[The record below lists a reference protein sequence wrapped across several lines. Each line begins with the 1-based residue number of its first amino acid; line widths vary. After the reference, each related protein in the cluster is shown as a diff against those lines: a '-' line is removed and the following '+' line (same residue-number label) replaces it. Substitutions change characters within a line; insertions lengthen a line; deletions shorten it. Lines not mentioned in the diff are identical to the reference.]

1 MVVSM
6 CAGRRGEKDGIA
18 DYSGY
23 LAEGIRQGGVDV
35 QIVPL
40 GHYVGED
47 RYYADAARKA
57 CEADICHV
65 QFNYLYFNGEMPY
78 RNKFL
83 YFADGVGI
91 PLVMTAHEVRIGFQP
106 LAVRVNSIIKD
117 AAFNLS
123 LPILNRWSVSLHA
136 RMYARAR
143 KVIVHTDAH
152 AKAVRALTKG
162 KDKVV
167 FIPHG
172 IPEVSDSDRGVSR
185 PEAKRR
191 LGLEGRRVLAIPGF
205 INKKKGYE
213 MMLEALSGLPEDVVL
228 LVAGGRMTEN
238 ATDVEYYKTLEKMIS
253 AKGLEGRVRITGYLE
268 KGDIP
273 AIFAAAD
280 LIVAPFS
287 STTASGALSLCL
299 GYHKPVIA
307 SDIPV
312 HAEINERVP
321 CLELFRNGD
330 ASDLLRKV
338 KMLLADAGRLAALQ
352 TCPEDTAMNTV
363 IPRWLRGRLNCT
375 KRP

>member
-1 MVVSM
+1 
-6 CAGRRGEKDGIA
+6 
-18 DYSGY
+18 
-23 LAEGIRQGGVDV
+23 
-35 QIVPL
+35 
-40 GHYVGED
+40 
-47 RYYADAARKA
+47 
-57 CEADICHV
+57 
-65 QFNYLYFNGEMPY
+65 
-78 RNKFL
+78 
-83 YFADGVGI
+83 
-91 PLVMTAHEVRIGFQP
+91 
-106 LAVRVNSIIKD
+106 
-117 AAFNLS
+117 
-123 LPILNRWSVSLHA
+123 
-136 RMYARAR
+136 
-143 KVIVHTDAH
+143 
-152 AKAVRALTKG
+152 
-162 KDKVV
+162 
-167 FIPHG
+167 
-172 IPEVSDSDRGVSR
+172 
-185 PEAKRR
+185 
-191 LGLEGRRVLAIPGF
+191 
-205 INKKKGYE
+205 

-338 KMLLADAGRLAALQ
+338 KMLLADAGRLAALSDLSRRYSDEYSYSKVAKR
-352 TCPEDTAMNTV
+352 TIELYKEAMK
-363 IPRWLRGRLNCT
+363 G
-375 KRP
+375 